1 MSFEIRPATASDA
14 EAISHLITGWAHHYL
29 ADPAPEAA
37 PFLATLTPS
46 ATAERITAE
55 NFRYYVAQ
63 GADGVD
69 GVIAIRNGSHLYH
82 LFVRAEAH
90 GQGIARALWEHA
102 KAQSGHSRFVVNS
115 SLPAIPVYERFGFVI
130 KAAPQTANGLVFV
143 PMEYTHE
150 AGNSLQPPLRGS
162 ALNQH

>member
-1 MSFEIRPATASDA
+1 MSFVIRPATASDA
-14 EAISHLITGWAHHYL
+14 DAISRLVTGWAHHYL
-29 ADPAPEAA
+29 EDPVPPEAA
-37 PFLATLTPS
+37 IFLASLTPT

-63 GADGVD
+63 GNEGVD

-102 KAQSGHSRFVVNS
+102 KARSGHSGSFVVNS
-115 SLPAIPVYERFGFVI
+115 SLPAIPVYERFGFVA
-130 KAAPQTANGLVFV
+130 KAEPQSANGLVFV
-143 PMEYTHE
+143 PMEYVRD
-150 AGNSLQPPLRGS
+150 A
-162 ALNQH
+162 

>member
-1 MSFEIRPATASDA
+1 MTFMIRTATASDA

-29 ADPAPEAA
+29 ADPAPPEAA
-37 PFLATLTPS
+37 TFLATLTPS

-63 GADGVD
+63 GADGVV

-102 KAQSGHSRFVVNS
+102 KAESGHSRFVVNS
-115 SLPAIPVYERFGFVI
+115 SLPAIPVYERFGFVA

-143 PMEYTHE
+143 PMEYTHDHR
-150 AGNSLQPPLRGS
+150 QP
-162 ALNQH
+162 A